1 MVGTAFEFFRRHS
14 GWVVFVISL
23 LYSTLKEQLKIQGH
37 HPFELGFGFSDVRC
51 GVPLFIVIPVM
62 YKYKNR

>member
-1 MVGTAFEFFRRHS
+1 MVGTAFEFFRCHS

-23 LYSTLKEQLKIQGH
+23 LYSTFKEQLKIQGH
-37 HPFELGFGFSDVRC
+37 HPFELGFGFSDFRC
-51 GVPLFIVIPVM
+51 GVALFIVIPVI